1 VGVLSGMGWKVLG
14 WELRG
19 RVAEEGAAVLPEV
32 VGVLDEWV
40 TGSETAAAAAAAA
53 AVAATP
59 AKVAASWVAVE
70 AAVGMAGMGLEGGL
84 VDVEAGMA
92 GSVGAAVGGSMATW
106 GASRMASRY
115 RK

>member
-1 VGVLSGMGWKVLG
+1 M
-14 WELRG
+14 
-19 RVAEEGAAVLPEV
+19 LPEV

-40 TGSETAAAAAAAA
+40 TGSETAAAAAAA